1 MTRPSR
7 LMYSPDRTDLR
18 QSQSDIGEMLGF
30 SDLGVPIL
38 WFFAFGGR
46 NIWTPGDRVSDRGGA
61 VGKRNPYETPVEVAL
76 TRLEHV
82 EAALADSPYI
92 WPWLS
97 AMPILRRKIE
107 VCQKTGYLRVVAPW
121 VIGLKELQIN
131 RWTAATAFAE
141 NAVNLLSAGRRTEGI
156 RALRELAPFC
166 PYVPD
171 GDLSDRIQ
179 FDKLSA
185 HKDEPFHKRVLYL
198 TMGKPGD
205 RNPLEPHIEKTIVP
219 AFARYEKLTPI
230 DPVPGQK
237 ETVRLP
243 SGKTTDSF
251 LGRLTRMIGGRGK
264 G

>member
-1 MTRPSR
+1 MNRPSR
-7 LMYSPDRTDLR
+7 LMYSRERTDLR
-18 QSQSDIGEMLGF
+18 QSQSDIGEMVGF
-30 SDLGVPIL
+30 SDLGVPIV

-46 NIWTPGDRVSDRGGA
+46 NIWTPGDSVNDRGGA
-61 VGKRNPYETPVEVAL
+61 VGKRNPYETPVEVAV

-97 AMPILRRKIE
+97 AMTILRRKLEFQPKDGCI
-107 VCQKTGYLRVVAPW
+107 RVVAPW

-141 NAVNLLSAGRRTEGI
+141 NAVNLLSAGRRSEGI

-166 PYVPD
+166 PFVPD

-179 FDKLSA
+179 FDKISA
-185 HKDEPFHKRVLYL
+185 FKDETFHKRVAYL
-198 TMGKPGD
+198 TIGKPSRRAPID
-205 RNPLEPHIEKTIVP
+205 ALIEQTLVP

-230 DPVPGQK
+230 DPVPGVK

-243 SGKTTDSF
+243 SGRATDSF
-251 LGRLTRMIGGRGK
+251 LGRLSRMIGGFGK